1 MNRKVQ
7 TIKYITLDVL
17 SAIIAWTIFFIYRK
31 YTVQPEALQDL
42 STILKDSNLYLGI
55 SIIPSFWVFCYYLAG
70 NYRNIY
76 RKSRLQEL
84 NQIFIISLIGV
95 LIIFFSLILDDII
108 ISYKSYYKSFLT
120 LFALHFLITYF
131 FRFLLTTRAINKI
144 RKGKI
149 GFNTIIIGGRENA
162 LNIYN
167 QMSNPL
173 YSTGQIFKG
182 FVHVEEKQEQ
192 ELQDKLPH
200 LGSYKELQH
209 LIKKYKIEE
218 IIIATESHEKAIVE
232 KVISNL
238 EDNKVIVKIIPQM
251 HDYLVGFVKAGY
263 LFGTPLIQIS
273 PEPLPIWQQFIK
285 RLIDIVFSVIA
296 IVLLSP
302 IYLFAT
308 IMVKLSSPGPI
319 IYSQE
324 RIGKGGKPFL
334 MHKFR
339 SMYQNAE
346 SMGTPQLS
354 SDNDPR
360 ITKFGKFMRK
370 TRVDELPQF
379 FTVLKGDMSIVG
391 PRPERQYFIDKITER
406 APHYKMLQ
414 RIKPGI
420 TSWGQVKFGY
430 ASNVDEMIERLKYDI
445 LYLENMSLAMDF
457 KIMIYTALIVLQGR
471 GK

>member
-1 MNRKVQ
+1 MNKRIH
-7 TIKYITLDVL
+7 TIKYIVLDIL
-17 SAIIAWTIFFIYRK
+17 SAVIAWTIFFVYRK
-31 YTVQPEALQDL
+31 YTVQPEALQDF

-55 SIIPSFWVFCYYLAG
+55 TIIPIFWVFAYFLAG
-70 NYRNIY
+70 SYRNIY

-84 NQIFIISLIGV
+84 HQVFTVSLIGV
-95 LIIFFSLILDDII
+95 LIIFFTLILDDII
-108 ISYKSYYKSFLT
+108 VSYKSYYKSFLT
-120 LFALHFLITYF
+120 LITLHFSITYF
-131 FRFLLTTRAINKI
+131 FRLLLTTHTINKI
-144 RKGKI
+144 RKGII
-149 GFNTIIIGGRENA
+149 GFNTVIVGGQERA

-167 QMSNPL
+167 QMNNPVF
-173 YSTGQIFKG
+173 STGQLFKG
-182 FVHVEEKQEQ
+182 FVHIQEKNKNGLHS
-192 ELQDKLPH
+192 ELTH
-200 LGSYKELQH
+200 LGSYKDLQR
-209 LIKKYKIEE
+209 IIREYKIEE
-218 IIIATESHEKAIVE
+218 IIIATEPHEKEVVE
-232 KVISNL
+232 QIISDL
-238 EDNKVIVKIIPQM
+238 ESNEVIVKILPQM

-263 LFGTPLIQIS
+263 LFSTPLIQIS

-285 RLIDIVFSVIA
+285 RMIDIVFSVIA
-296 IVLLSP
+296 IILLSP
-302 IYLFAT
+302 VYIFAA
-308 IMVKLSSPGPI
+308 IMVKRSSPGPI

-324 RIGKGGKPFL
+324 RIGKGGKPFK

-346 SMGTPQLS
+346 SMGKPQLS
-354 SDNDPR
+354 SDDDPR

-457 KIMIYTALIVLQGR
+457 KIMIYTALIVVQGR